1 VPLDETLL
9 VEAQVKPQDI
19 AFLRPGLDV
28 MVKLSAYD
36 FTIYGGLPA
45 KLEHIGADSITT
57 EKGETYYLIKVRTNA
72 NALRHKDRDLP
83 IIPGMIAD
91 VEIKTGQKT
100 VMQYLLKPV
109 TRMQQQALRER

>member
-1 VPLDETLL
+1 
-9 VEAQVKPQDI
+9 
-19 AFLRPGLDV
+19 
-28 MVKLSAYD
+28 
-36 FTIYGGLPA
+36 LPA